1 MPRIENKETAK
12 DTTFKLLKEAEEK
25 RAAQRFERGL
35 LELENGRFS
44 VLNNNEFVERL
55 ISYLYAQ
62 FSEHNADNAK
72 KIIDSLFKQ
81 LSEKENE
88 EGVARLLGAINLRC
102 LQGSNISLMQYL
114 CLSYSALLAGKKDST
129 YISEDLCEFFVNAGE
144 FFVRSSL
151 WKDFQ
156 NLIDF
161 LWKIKNI
168 TYSTKNDKNVQVKT
182 VFYRMAT
189 KDVVEK
195 ILHYHIKGDS
205 EKKALASR
213 AIQYFGEDAVLYLL
227 NRLVFSKDKTERFLL
242 IKLIGSF
249 GEEIVS
255 IMHKFM
261 EEDLP
266 WYAIRNLIMLVAEIG
281 NPNYYPMVEGYL
293 VHPDVRVQQQV
304 VSCIVKLGGSQQ
316 QKRLIQAL
324 PVIDDEIKAKLVM
337 QLGAYNDEEIANGLI
352 DLLHKREKLHEGI
365 RENLV
370 YKICITLRSYPYTN
384 VTNVL
389 KYLLKERKNN
399 SNADMKTTIAIKETI
414 NILEPQIRH
423 LVKGERSSLENLEY
437 TLDDDK
443 IVSGPAGIDDFV
455 ENIDMMLQEGELEKA
470 TALMY
475 KRIIDLARTKDFH
488 SAEMLRDKLL
498 EVNPDALQ
506 DVIRAAEII
515 EEEKSTPNTSFK
527 IDIWDNLFNKLSSA
541 EYEALLNCFQNENY
555 KKDEKIVSSGE
566 IDSCLYFI
574 NAGAVR
580 LSFNSGRQETFLK
593 RLKAGDVIG
602 LGPFFSASV
611 WTVNLTT
618 LQRTQL
624 QVIKRDDFLKISKLH
639 PDLEEKLLEF
649 VKRKETIEDLIKIS
663 GRDRRDYARYP
674 VNVTVNNVLLDPY
687 GASEG
692 RRTFQGEMLDISRG
706 GLSFSIRIS
715 KKESANLLLGRQIIS
730 EIHLKGNDI
739 LKCFGLIVGVRYQHE
754 IVKEFSVHVKF
765 YKELEQLRVTE
776 VLNLVI

>member
-12 DTTFKLLKEAEEK
+12 NTTLKQLQEAEMQ
-25 RAAQRFERGL
+25 RAALRFERGM
-35 LELENGRFS
+35 LELENGRFI
-44 VLNNNEFVERL
+44 VLNNSEFVNRL
-55 ISYLYAQ
+55 ISYLYDQ
-62 FSEHNADNAK
+62 FSKSDADNGK
-72 KIIDSLFKQ
+72 KVIDSLFKH
-81 LSEKENE
+81 LSEKEHE
-88 EGVARLLGAINLRC
+88 DGVARLLGEISVRC
-102 LQGSNISLMQYL
+102 LQGSNIRLMQYL
-114 CLSYSALLAGKKDST
+114 CSSYSALLSGKKLSP
-129 YISEDLCEFFVNAGE
+129 YISEELCDFFVNSGE
-144 FFVRSSL
+144 LFVRGSL
-151 WKDFQ
+151 WKDFE

-168 TYSTKNDKNVQVKT
+168 TYTTKDGKNILVKN

-255 IMHKFM
+255 VMHKFM
-261 EEDLP
+261 EENLP
-266 WYAIRNLIMLVAEIG
+266 WYAIRNLIMLVSEIG

-293 VHPDVRVQQQV
+293 AHPDVRVQQQV
-304 VSCIVKLGGSQQ
+304 VSCIVKLAGPQL

-337 QLGAYNDEEIANGLI
+337 QLGAYHDEEIANGLI

-389 KYLLKERKNN
+389 KHMLKERKND
-399 SNADMKTTIAIKETI
+399 SSADIKVTIAIKETI

-423 LVKGERSSLENLEY
+423 LVKGERATLEGMDY
-437 TLDDDK
+437 TLVDDK
-443 IVSGPAGIDDFV
+443 ITSGPAGIDDFV
-455 ENIDMMLQEGELEKA
+455 DNIDIMLQEGELEKA

-475 KRIIDLARTKDFH
+475 KKIIDLARVKDFH

-515 EEEKSTPNTSFK
+515 EEEKSSPNTSFK

-541 EYEALLNCFQNENY
+541 EYEALLNCFRNEYY
-555 KKDEKIVSSGE
+555 KKDESIVLAGE

-574 NAGAVR
+574 NTGAVR

-624 QVIKRDDFLKISKLH
+624 QVLTRDDFLTVAKRH
-639 PDLEEKLLEF
+639 PELEDKLLEF
-649 VKRKETIEDLIKIS
+649 VKRKESIEALVKMS

-674 VNVTVNNVLLDPY
+674 VNITVNNILLDPY

-730 EIHLKGNDI
+730 EIHLKNNNI

-765 YKELEQLRVTE
+765 YKELEQQRVTE